1 MDDLAKLMLELR
13 RDFSYLVPVPIIDAY
28 LTRYKIFYNQQVK
41 PKPLKFIGACHW
53 SFKRKQEFLIAF
65 DQAGLVGQGWLRTDA
80 ADARY

>member
-1 MDDLAKLMLELR
+1 MDDLANLMLELR

-28 LTRYKIFYNQQVK
+28 LTRYKIYYNQQVM

-65 DQAGLVGQGWLRTDA
+65 DQAGLVGKGWLRTDA